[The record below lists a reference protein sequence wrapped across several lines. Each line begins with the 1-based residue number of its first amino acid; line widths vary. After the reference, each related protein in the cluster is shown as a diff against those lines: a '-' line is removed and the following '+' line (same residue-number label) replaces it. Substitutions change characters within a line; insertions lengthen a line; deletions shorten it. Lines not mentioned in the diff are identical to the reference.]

1 MKNYKLHTSEGV
13 RDYIGEE
20 LLIKKE
26 IERRVENL
34 FLSYGYTPVLT
45 PTFEYIDVFSSSGLQ
60 QPSLYNLI
68 NRQGEV
74 LALRNDL
81 TSSIARI
88 FATKNTNNLVPKKY
102 CYVASTFR
110 YPRLYQG
117 KSHEFSQAGI
127 EIVGSNN
134 IKSDLEC
141 IKLAFEA
148 LSKINLSDYTV
159 HLGSSAFIEQLFLDL
174 NISESDTINL
184 LSIIENKDFVL
195 LENTLNELNVDKS
208 YVDLVIHIMRNA
220 GKLNFLTDIINKLE
234 NKKSVKILNDLKN
247 LYERLL
253 DLGLEN
259 KLVFDFSIYS
269 YAKYYTGVTFQ
280 IFVGGIGRACV
291 TGGRCDDLLKSFGK
305 DAPMIGFGLDIN
317 ACLDYI
323 IENNLITIDNH
334 KYLSFATLDSYSYA
348 VKNNNI
354 LRANGD
360 IVDVSMFDTLDES
373 IEYAKSMKYKKVLYY
388 NENKL
393 EEIEVDC

>member
-13 RDYIGEE
+13 RDYIGDE

-26 IERRVENL
+26 IEHRIEHL

-45 PTFEYIDVFSSSGLQ
+45 PTFEYIDVFTTGGIQ

-88 FATKNTNNLVPKKY
+88 YASKSKQGALPQKY
-102 CYVASTFR
+102 CYIASTFR

-127 EIVGSNN
+127 EIIGSSN

-141 IKLAFEA
+141 IKLAFQA
-148 LSKINLSDYTV
+148 LEDINLHDFCV
-159 HLGSSAFIEQLFLDL
+159 HIGSSAFIEELFSNLGL
-174 NISESDTINL
+174 NEEENNRL
-184 LSIIENKDFVL
+184 LTYIENKDFVMLEKTLYEYNVDGDMIDLILHIMQKAGRRTFLNDIISKLGNLSCVKL
-195 LENTLNELNVDKS
+195 LE
-208 YVDLVIHIMRNA
+208 
-220 GKLNFLTDIINKLE
+220 
-234 NKKSVKILNDLKN
+234 DLKN
-247 LYERLL
+247 LYNRLL
-253 DLGLEN
+253 DLGLEG

-280 IFVGGIGRACV
+280 IFVSGIGRAVV
-291 TGGRCDDLLKSFGK
+291 TGGRCDNLLNDFGAT
-305 DAPMIGFGLDIN
+305 APMIGFGLDIN

-323 IENNLITIDNH
+323 VDNNLISISKNR
-334 KYLSFATLDSYSYA
+334 YLSFATLDSYKYA
-348 VKNNNI
+348 VMSNNK
-354 LRANGD
+354 LREKGD
-360 IVDVSMFDTLDES
+360 IVDVSMFDTLKES
-373 IEYAKSMKYKKVLYY
+373 LDYAYTKKYSKVLYY
-388 NENKL
+388 HDEKS
-393 EEIEVDC
+393 EVIEVGE